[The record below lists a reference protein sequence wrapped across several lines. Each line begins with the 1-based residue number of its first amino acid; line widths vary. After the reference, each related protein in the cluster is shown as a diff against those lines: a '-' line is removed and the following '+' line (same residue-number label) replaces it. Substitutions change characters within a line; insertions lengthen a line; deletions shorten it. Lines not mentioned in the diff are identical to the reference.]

1 MRGWRG
7 AGARQPNSPAVT
19 TPELVVLDVTPGAAM
34 ESQSG
39 LQMKW
44 PRIYGAFAR
53 AAETRA
59 AAIVI
64 HPTSN
69 FMGHYLM
76 PHLPAAGVSLLG
88 LNTRYAGNESNLIFE
103 RVIQDLGAGVH
114 FLREQGFEHIV
125 LLGNSG
131 GASTVAL
138 YQAEAENPTIIDT
151 PAGDPIDI
159 APGDLAPADGIALF
173 GAHPGRQ
180 LVMANWLDASVISE
194 HDPLSAD
201 PALDIYHADNGP
213 PFAPDFIARVRAAQR
228 ARSERITDRTQS
240 RLRYIRA
247 LPDGPSDEAFVV
259 YRTMADPR
267 FLDLTLDAND
277 RPPGSIWGDPK
288 AINYG
293 ANNVGRY
300 TTLTS
305 WLSQWSLASRADGP
319 ACIARTTVPVLNLE
333 YSADAAAFPS
343 DIRMWSD
350 AIGGGREQYHEIK
363 GATHYL
369 DGRPD
374 LMDRVVGLIADFA
387 RAL

>member
-1 MRGWRG
+1 M
-7 AGARQPNSPAVT
+7 T
-19 TPELVVLDVTPGAAM
+19 TPELVVLDVKPGAAM

-53 AAETRA
+53 AADKRC

-76 PHLPAAGVSLLG
+76 PHLPAAGVSLLA
-88 LNTRYAGNESNLIFE
+88 LNTRYVGNESNLIFE
-103 RVIQDLGAGVH
+103 RVIQDLGAGVQ
-114 FLREQGFEHIV
+114 FLRGEGYDRVV

-131 GASTVAL
+131 GASTVAF
-138 YQAEAENPTIIDT
+138 YQAEAEDPRITDT

-159 APGDLAPADGIALF
+159 APGELPPADGIALF

-201 PALDIYHADNGP
+201 PTLDIYDPGNGP
-213 PFAPDFIARVRAAQR
+213 PFAPEFVARLRAAQR
-228 ARSERITDRTQS
+228 ARSERITDRARS
-240 RLRYIRA
+240 RLRYIRSLA
-247 LPDGPSDEAFVV
+247 GGPVDEAFIV

-267 FLDLTLDAND
+267 FLDLALDAND
-277 RPPGSIWGDPK
+277 RPPGTIWGDPK
-288 AINYG
+288 SINHG

-305 WLSQWSLASRADGP
+305 WLSQWSSASRAHGP
-319 ACIARTTVPVLNLE
+319 DCIARTTVPVLNLE

-350 AIGGGREQYHEIK
+350 AIDGGRERYHEIK

-369 DGRPD
+369 EGRSD
-374 LMDRVVGLIADFA
+374 LMEQVVGLIAEFS
-387 RAL
+387 RSL

>member
-1 MRGWRG
+1 
-7 AGARQPNSPAVT
+7 
-19 TPELVVLDVTPGAAM
+19 M

-53 AAETRA
+53 AAEKRV

-76 PHLPAAGVSLLG
+76 PHLPAAGISLLG

-103 RVIQDLGAGVH
+103 RVIQDLGAGVR
-114 FLREQGFEHIV
+114 FLREQGYERIV

-131 GASTVAL
+131 GASTVAF
-138 YQAEAENPTIIDT
+138 YQAEAEVPTIIDT
-151 PAGDPIDI
+151 PAGDPIELERE
-159 APGDLAPADGIALF
+159 DLPPADGIALF
-173 GAHPGRQ
+173 GAHPGRH

-194 HDPLSAD
+194 HDPLAAD
-201 PALDIYHADNGP
+201 PALDIYNTVNGP
-213 PFAPDFIARVRAAQR
+213 PFAHEFIARIRAAQHS
-228 ARSERITDRTQS
+228 RSERITKSARS

-247 LPDGPSDEAFVV
+247 LPGGPSDEAFVV

-277 RPPGSIWGDPK
+277 RPPGTIWGDPK

-319 ACIARTTVPVLNLE
+319 ACIARTTVQVLNLE

-369 DGRPD
+369 EDRPD
-374 LMDRVVGLIADFA
+374 LMDQVVSLIAEFS

>member
-1 MRGWRG
+1 M
-7 AGARQPNSPAVT
+7 T
-19 TPELVVLDVTPGAAM
+19 TPELVVLDVSPGAAM

-53 AAETRA
+53 AAKKHV

-76 PHLPAAGVSLLG
+76 PHLPVAGVSLLG

-103 RVIQDLGAGVH
+103 RVIQDLGAGVQ
-114 FLREQGFEHIV
+114 FLREQGYERVI

-131 GASTVAL
+131 GASTVAF
-138 YQAEAENPTIIDT
+138 YQAEAEASTITDT
-151 PAGDPIDI
+151 PAGDPIELSSENL
-159 APGDLAPADGIALF
+159 PPADGIALF
-173 GAHPGRQ
+173 GAHPGRH

-194 HDPLSAD
+194 QDPLAAD
-201 PALDIYHADNGP
+201 PTLDIYNTVNGP
-213 PFAPDFIARVRAAQR
+213 PFSQEFISRIRFAQR
-228 ARSERITDRTQS
+228 SRSDRITQNVRS

-247 LPDGPSDEAFVV
+247 LRDGPSDEAFVV

-267 FLDLTLDAND
+267 FLDLSLDAND
-277 RPPGSIWGDPK
+277 RPLGTIWGDPK
-288 AINYG
+288 SINYG
-293 ANNVGRY
+293 ANNVGRF

-305 WLSQWSLASRADGP
+305 WLSQWSLTSRADGP
-319 ACIARTTVPVLNLE
+319 ACIARTRVPVLNLE

-350 AIGGGREQYHEIK
+350 AIGDGREQYHEIK

-369 DGRPD
+369 ENRPD
-374 LMDRVVGLIADFA
+374 LMNQVVSLIADFA
-387 RAL
+387 RSI